1 MSLSV
6 MLLDVSCHWLSICW
20 SRPGGVAL
28 LVLVLIL
35 VLMLVLMLVL
45 PIRGLRMRHSAHVD
59 NEGGNAP

>member
-35 VLMLVLMLVL
+35 LLMLVL
-45 PIRGLRMRHSAHVD
+45 PIRGLRTLYSGYVD
-59 NEGGNAP
+59 TVDTMVSVW